1 MKSFDQMIR
10 EALQL
15 QSTILELQIKG
26 ALQGKQALLD
36 RLEILERQ
44 IDFNMMPPEA
54 FEKALGDT
62 GDPR

>member
-10 EALQL
+10 QALHL
-15 QSTILELQIKG
+15 QSTILEMQIKS
-26 ALQGKQALLD
+26 ALQGKQALMD
-36 RLEILERQ
+36 RLNILERQ
-44 IDFNMMPPEA
+44 VDFNMVPPEA